1 MLLSNSFL
9 VEFHDDTVSQ
19 IKEVEQLQFL
29 RSCKLEQEEC
39 YKSLRL
45 SFRGTPG
52 GDGGGTAHPQ
62 HSRTA
67 PTTETRELL
76 LLFDDSKSVPETM
89 PRVFNRWNTLFADSI
104 SAQKARRGLSGSALD
119 LCVRSFVRSFVR
131 SLCWN
136 CMQTH
141 AYMCAYVCGWLFFLV
156 TRLPLA

>member
-76 LLFDDSKSVPETM
+76 LLFDDILGQRGGKANKTASLRQ
-89 PRVFNRWNTLFADSI
+89 PRR
-104 SAQKARRGLSGSALD
+104 
-119 LCVRSFVRSFVR
+119 
-131 SLCWN
+131 
-136 CMQTH
+136 
-141 AYMCAYVCGWLFFLV
+141 
-156 TRLPLA
+156 P